1 MILRLEVPFLD
12 TNIPHGVLKTWHL
25 SEGEEIDFGEPLCD
39 ILAEDYLA
47 MRRGGL
53 KAYRAARFVERRETA
68 RPRGYF
74 FKKGRVHLIFRLI
87 SSEPDTAVV
96 RTLLAHEG
104 APLRTGDPLAL
115 VVTTGEELPA
125 EVEPLSQ
132 FPIMRVVADCI
143 ETQEELS

>member
-12 TNIPHGVLKTWHL
+12 TNIPYGVLQTWHV
-25 SEGEEIDFGEPLCD
+25 SEGGGIDFGEPLCD

-53 KAYRAARFVERRETA
+53 KAYRAARLVERRETA

-87 SSEPDTAVV
+87 SSEPDTAVL
-96 RTLLAHEG
+96 RALLAQEG
-104 APLRTGDPLAL
+104 APLQTGDPLAL
-115 VVTTGEELPA
+115 VVTNGEEVPV
-125 EVEPLSQ
+125 EVEPVSQ
-132 FPIMRVVADCI
+132 FPLMRVVADCI